1 MIIGLNVSE
10 AYQSEGGSV
19 RWLCCGRPYTGL
31 TLIIHSMT
39 GVTDMI
45 DNAVHT
51 LAFMAGLTVLLL
63 AVLVLIDH
71 GTLRAFA
78 Q

>member
-1 MIIGLNVSE
+1 
-10 AYQSEGGSV
+10 
-19 RWLCCGRPYTGL
+19 
-31 TLIIHSMT
+31 MT

-71 GTLRAFA
+71 GTLKGVCAVVLSRDWFALVEDAKADDGFSPKWRA
-78 Q
+78 